1 MLNWYA
7 VHTHVQAEPVA
18 VRHLERQHFVVY
30 LPKHLKR
37 RSHARRIETVQ
48 APLFPR
54 YLFVQIDTERS
65 RWRAINSTV
74 GVSHLVSFGGELS
87 PVPFGVIEEIQA
99 CEDQRGLVDLH
110 RRRPFK
116 PGEKVRLLDGPLRD
130 SIGLFECSDDA
141 MRVTILLDLLGRQVR
156 VRMPMTAVAAVA

>member
-7 VHTHVQAEPVA
+7 VHTHVHAESVA
-18 VRHLERQHFVVY
+18 ARHLERQEFSVY

-37 RSHARRIETVQ
+37 RSHARRVETIQ

-65 RWRAINSTV
+65 RWRAISSTV
-74 GVSHLVSFGGELS
+74 GVSHLVSFGGEPA
-87 PVPFGVIEEIQA
+87 PVPFGVVEEIRA
-99 CEDQRGLVDLH
+99 CEDDRGVVDLH
-110 RRRPFK
+110 RRRPFQ

-130 SIGLFECSDDA
+130 TIGLFDCADDA

-156 VRMPMTAVAAVA
+156 VRMPTSAIAAVA

>member
-7 VHTHVQAEPVA
+7 VHTHVHAETIA
-18 VRHLERQHFVVY
+18 ARHLERQHFGVY

-54 YLFVQIDTERS
+54 YLFVQMDTERS
-65 RWRAINSTV
+65 RWRAISSTV
-74 GVSHLVSFGGELS
+74 GVSHLVSFGGEPA
-87 PVPFGVIEEIQA
+87 PVPLGVIEEIRA
-99 CEDQRGLVDLH
+99 CEGQGGLVDLH
-110 RRRPFK
+110 RRRPFQQ
-116 PGEKVRLLDGPLRD
+116 GEKVRLLDGPLRD
-130 SIGLFECSDDA
+130 SIGLFDCADDA

-156 VRMPMTAVAAVA
+156 VRMPTSAVAAVA